1 VSIDQAQ
8 RLQETVRRVLLE
20 DLNLEISDPEL
31 DLLEAGIVDSLAVV
45 GLIAGLEERLG
56 VSVDFDTLELED
68 LRSLEA
74 ISALLARLISAGEEE
89 RSAS

>member
-1 VSIDQAQ
+1 MSDDRA
-8 RLQETVRRVLLE
+8 RTLQEAVRRVFLE

-31 DLLEAGIVDSLAVV
+31 DLLEAGIIDSLALV

-74 ISALLARLISAGEEE
+74 ISALLARLIPAGEE

>member
-1 VSIDQAQ
+1 MSIDQAQ
-8 RLQETVRRVLLE
+8 RLQEAVRRVFLE

-31 DLLEAGIVDSLAVV
+31 DLLEAGIIDSLALV

-68 LRSLEA
+68 LRSLET

>member
-1 VSIDQAQ
+1 MSDDRA
-8 RLQETVRRVLLE
+8 RELLETVRRVLLE

-31 DLLEAGIVDSLAVV
+31 DLLEAGIIDSLALV
-45 GLIAGLEERLG
+45 GLIAGLEERFG
-56 VSVDFDTLELED
+56 ISVDVDTLELED

-74 ISALLARLISAGEEE
+74 ISALLARLISEGAE

>member
-1 VSIDQAQ
+1 VSDDRA
-8 RLQETVRRVLLE
+8 RELMETVRRVLLE

-31 DLLEAGIVDSLAVV
+31 DLLEAGIIDSLALV

-74 ISALLARLISAGEEE
+74 IATLLARLIPAGEE

>member
-1 VSIDQAQ
+1 VSADQA
-8 RLQETVRRVLLE
+8 RTLQEAVGRVFLE

-31 DLLEAGIVDSLAVV
+31 DLLEAGIIDSLALV
-45 GLIAGLEERLG
+45 GLVAGLEERFE

-74 ISALLARLISAGEEE
+74 ISALLARLIPSGEE

>member
-1 VSIDQAQ
+1 MNIHQAQ
-8 RLQETVRRVLLE
+8 ELQETVRRVLLE

-31 DLLEAGIVDSLAVV
+31 DLLEAGIIDSLALVA
-45 GLIAGLEERLG
+45 LIAGLEERLG

-68 LRSLEA
+68 LRSLET